1 MEQYHVTLKGKT
13 PLLLHADDVEWAD
26 RMVVWRD
33 DPSNKKGSKAGDDR
47 SPAWRWMGCLYHDG
61 TQVSLSSDM
70 IMKCLMQGGAM
81 VPVPGGKSNKTFK
94 SQTQSGLMTS
104 EAFWPLTAAGGKAVP
119 VKEINTLLNEV
130 DFAKHKALCK
140 TLGFDLFV
148 KRAAV
153 GASKHIRVRPRFR
166 EWQATGTIVVIDEQI
181 TEKVLRDVIS
191 YAGRYKGLG
200 DWRPG
205 GRTPGPHGM
214 FEAEIKKL

>member
-1 MEQYHVTLKGKT
+1 MEQYRITLNGKT

-26 RMVVWRD
+26 KMTAWKD
-33 DPSNKKGSKAGDDR
+33 DPSNTKESKAGDDR
-47 SPAWRWMGCLYHDG
+47 SPPWRWTGCLYHDG
-61 TQVSLSSDM
+61 TRVSLSSDM

-81 VPVPGGKSNKTFK
+81 VPVPGAKGNKTFK
-94 SQTQSGLMTS
+94 SQTQSGLMTH
-104 EAFWPLTAAGGKAVP
+104 EAFWPLIVAGGKTVL
-119 VKEINTLLNEV
+119 VKDINQLMQEEDFSRHKEI
-130 DFAKHKALCK
+130 CR

-153 GASKHIRVRPRFR
+153 KANKHIRVRPRFR
-166 EWQATGTIVVIDEQI
+166 EWHSVGTIIVIDEQI
-181 TEKVLRDVIS
+181 TEKVLTDVIS